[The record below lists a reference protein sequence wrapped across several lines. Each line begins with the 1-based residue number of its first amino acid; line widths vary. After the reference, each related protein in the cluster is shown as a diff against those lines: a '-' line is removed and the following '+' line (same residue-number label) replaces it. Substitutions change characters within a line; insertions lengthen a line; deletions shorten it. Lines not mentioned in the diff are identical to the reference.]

1 MALESWIRSARLHLR
16 YNCPV
21 SSFNRTS
28 YSVHTGPLSS
38 VLPHY
43 CYNHHD
49 DRLSRSRYLRSVLA
63 MWASSAQQVS
73 VDIGPREKHC
83 RHLVAGG
90 AVRET
95 PVEEHGTALAA
106 KNILVM
112 RPVSKAL
119 PAAELLIGIACLLRA
134 WGRHFVTPCYFA
146 LLSMIMVR
154 ILCSASCPRGVLWWA
169 VTGGPWVW
177 PQLPTSKAQADQH
190 GSLQY

>member
-1 MALESWIRSARLHLR
+1 MALESWIRSARPHLR

-21 SSFNRTS
+21 TMYWAPFFPITATTTTTTV
-28 YSVHTGPLSS
+28 YG
-38 VLPHY
+38 
-43 CYNHHD
+43 
-49 DRLSRSRYLRSVLA
+49 LSRSRYLRSVLA

-83 RHLVAGG
+83 RHLVAGR

-119 PAAELLIGIACLLRA
+119 PAAELLIACLLRA

-154 ILCSASCPRGVLWWA
+154 ISCSASCPRGVLWWV

>member
-1 MALESWIRSARLHLR
+1 MALESWIRSARPHLR

-21 SSFNRTS
+21 SSFNCTL
-28 YSVHTGPLSS
+28 YSVLGPF
-38 VLPHY
+38 LPHY

-83 RHLVAGG
+83 RHLVAGR

-119 PAAELLIGIACLLRA
+119 PAAELLIACLLRA
-134 WGRHFVTPCYFA
+134 WGRHFVTPCY
-146 LLSMIMVR
+146 LLCTVINDHGAHFL
-154 ILCSASCPRGVLWWA
+154 LCLVPKRCAVVGGHWWPVGVA
-169 VTGGPWVW
+169 
-177 PQLPTSKAQADQH
+177 PTSNFQGAGRPTWKPPIPIEV
-190 GSLQY
+190 L